1 MDINASS
8 EAKLKKVHPD
18 LIKVVRRTAK
28 LITNVSKDKS
38 FGFIIT
44 CGPRTLEEQ
53 KKLLKAGATTTLNSR
68 HIPGKDGFSKAVDF
82 AVTLDGKVKWD
93 WGLYSRLAVI
103 VKEAAKLEGNIPI
116 TWGGDWKSFKDGP
129 HFELPRNKYP

>member
-1 MDINASS
+1 MDINSSS
-8 EAKLKKVHPD
+8 EAKLKRVHPD

-28 LITNVSKDKS
+28 IITNVSKDKS
-38 FGFIIT
+38 FGFTIT
-44 CGPRTLEEQ
+44 CGARTLEEQ

-68 HIPGKDGFSKAVDF
+68 HIPGKDGYSKAVDF
-82 AVTLDGKVKWD
+82 AVTLDGKIKWD
-93 WGLYSRLAVI
+93 WPLYARLSGI
-103 VKEAAKLEGNIPI
+103 VKEAAKIENIPI

>member
-28 LITNVSKDKS
+28 LIKDKS

-44 CGPRTLEEQ
+44 CGARTLEEQ

-103 VKEAAKLEGNIPI
+103 VKEAAKLENIPI

-129 HFELPRNKYP
+129 HFELPRNKFP

>member
-1 MDINASS
+1 MVLNASS

-18 LIKVVRRTAK
+18 LVKVVLRTVK

-44 CGPRTLEEQ
+44 CGARTLEEQ

-68 HIPGKDGFSKAVDF
+68 HIPGKDGYSKAVDF
-82 AVTLDGKVKWD
+82 AVTLDGKVRWD

-103 VKEAAKLEGNIPI
+103 VKEAAKLEDIPI